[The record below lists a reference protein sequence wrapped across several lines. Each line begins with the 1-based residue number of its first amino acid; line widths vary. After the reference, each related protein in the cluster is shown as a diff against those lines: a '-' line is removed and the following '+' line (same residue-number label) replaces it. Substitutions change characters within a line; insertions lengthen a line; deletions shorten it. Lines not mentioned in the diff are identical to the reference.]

1 MTIKKIIKL
10 FIPPILLVFINLFK
24 KKEKENTSIP
34 LFYSTINNHKKNAD
48 KIIILGNGPSLKKQL
63 ANSIDILKSN
73 VCVCVNSFVL
83 TEYYSI
89 IKPRVY
95 LLIDPSFFVQC
106 AVSEIEQ
113 EHISVFDNLFSKTT
127 WDMDMVVCNRYKN
140 NDRIIKLIK
149 NPYIN
154 VLFINQDEYGTFT
167 TKEEQF
173 NLFNQNKIGVPA
185 QTVINTAVYLGIF
198 WRYKTVILIGA
209 DSSWH
214 EELLLDQE
222 SNILY
227 IKDEHFYG
235 NKKRIIYIDPE
246 TKTPCK
252 MHEQFSSLTNAFKMY
267 WLLREYADYNS
278 VSVIN
283 ASEKSWIDAFE
294 RKKLN
299 YFISINNNKLYPLEN
314 T

>member
-1 MTIKKIIKL
+1 MIKL
-10 FIPPILLVFINLFK
+10 FIPPILIYIIKLFRK
-24 KKEKENTSIP
+24 NNKEKMTSY
-34 LFYSTINNHKKNAD
+34 YSTINNHKKTSD

-63 ANSIDILKSN
+63 VDSIDIFKSN

-95 LLIDPSFFVQC
+95 LLIDPGFFVVNADHQN
-106 AVSEIEQ
+106 EKQ
-113 EHISVFDNLFSKTT
+113 NISVFDSLFSKTT
-127 WDMDMVVCNRYKN
+127 WNIDLVVCSRYKN
-140 NDRIIKLIK
+140 NDRIIKLIT
-149 NPYIN
+149 NPHIN
-154 VLFINQDEYGTFT
+154 VLFINQDNYNTFN

-173 NLFNQNKIGVPA
+173 ELFNQNKIEVPA
-185 QTVINTAVYLGIF
+185 QTVLNTAVYLGIF
-198 WRYKTVILIGA
+198 WHYKTVILIGA
-209 DSSWH
+209 DTSWH

-222 SNILY
+222 NNILY
-227 IKDEHFYG
+227 LKDEHFYG

-252 MHEQFSSLTNAFKMY
+252 MHEQFNSLTNAFKMY

-294 RKKLN
+294 RKKLID
-299 YFISINNNKLYPLEN
+299 FK
-314 T
+314 